1 MDKLLTLSY
10 VCTDWPGHLVGR
22 APGPPDSK
30 GLVVGSPW
38 QWKKQF
44 FDCGHRRTCNVPLH
58 MLVSSTRRD
67 GWKCNYDDRST
78 AFVTLSSNIT
88 ERIRT
93 SVNTEC
99 TQWTKSCP
107 SLLTNSIM
115 RNSDILHWFQ
125 FLRLTDQEKIHSQV
139 RKILSK
145 MLFFATFTGFR
156 CKGHSQ
162 KGYYECVTASIL
174 LCIRIRPVN

>member
-1 MDKLLTLSY
+1 MDKVLTLSY
-10 VCTDWPGHLVGR
+10 ACKDWPEHLVRRATGR
-22 APGPPDSK
+22 PDSQSLALRRAALHD
-30 GLVVGSPW
+30 G
-38 QWKKQF
+38 KKKKMF
-44 FDCGHRRTCNVPLH
+44 NSGHRRTCIVQLH

-99 TQWTKSCP
+99 TQWTNSCP

-125 FLRLTDQEKIHSQV
+125 FSRLTDQKKIHSQI
-139 RKILSK
+139 RKIEYAVKIAFL
-145 MLFFATFTGFR
+145 
-156 CKGHSQ
+156 CYVHSF
-162 KGYYECVTASIL
+162 SL
-174 LCIRIRPVN
+174 